1 MPDRE
6 RPARSERELL
16 RTGAHAFEH
25 HDIPQH
31 WAQAFAYSDATV
43 FEHESDDA
51 WNEAAAT
58 RFEAGLAQRGYAFS
72 GLTGDGDEFGEF
84 GGMRG
89 RLERASFTNQ
99 EVFDRDEANDLWAL
113 AACDGAPTEYVLR
126 RQLDGVVRLPAGFEP
141 RLLDPRADCD
151 EPRTSGALPDHV
163 EKGIGERTPARPQD
177 GSADQYELDEAWNNA
192 ACDAAAL
199 LLERDG
205 WTVETGLS
213 ATTRP
218 GWYAGCYGETML
230 FVVTRDTLSD
240 RGVPPD
246 SDLKPVPYT
255 LPSTRKEESPAYDC
269 QPTPATVTQ
278 PPRPRG

>member
-1 MPDRE
+1 MPDRK

-25 HDIPQH
+25 HDVPAH

-43 FEHESDDA
+43 FEDESDEA

-58 RFEAGLAQRGYAFS
+58 RFEAGLAERGYAFS

-84 GGMRG
+84 GGIRG
-89 RLERASFTNQ
+89 RLQRTSFTNQ
-99 EVFDRDEANDLWAL
+99 EVFDRDEANNVWAL
-113 AACDGAPTEYVLR
+113 AACDEAPTEYVLR
-126 RQLDGVVRLPAGFEP
+126 RQLDGVVRLPANFEP

-151 EPRTSGALPDHV
+151 EPCASGALPDHAA
-163 EKGIGERTPARPQD
+163 KGIGERTPARPQD

-218 GWYAGCYGETML
+218 GWYAGCYGATML

-246 SDLKPVPYT
+246 SDLKPEPYT
-255 LPSTRKEESPAYDC
+255 LPSTRKDK
-269 QPTPATVTQ
+269 
-278 PPRPRG
+278 